1 MFIGKWNKRSAD
13 EQQNAFETVD
23 DIDSKAIIFLIN
35 YFNFL
40 SLGSF

>member
-1 MFIGKWNKRSAD
+1 MFIGKWNKRWAD

-35 YFNFL
+35 FL
-40 SLGSF
+40 IFFP